1 MNNRN
6 FLGELKNFYI
16 GIKDEDLKRLY
27 NLDFHLVR
35 YADDVIANNR
45 CVNRSSLSKK
55 RELSDIQKIDG
66 FTALFLCGGMATG
79 FANVPK
85 AIYEIK
91 NLPNFKCQISFLG
104 LNILQI
110 IKAEKLFCHKIPII
124 IYDDFYT
131 HDKIVT
137 HLKKNSFF
145 GKNPIDFY
153 YVRESAGLRYV
164 PNEKFLLANGFKNN
178 LSPCEL
184 NGLSRETRLFV
195 VGSVK
200 NSIISD
206 GHFVLNNLI
215 LSKSFRLLIKDNPRI
230 KYLVVSNVDNLGQK
244 YFPNLVNT
252 DSSQNYILVCK
263 RTAGERMDNIF
274 NASKGLIIEPY
285 FVQNRIESKIGFT
298 ATSYI
303 KLDNLF
309 AAFGYKSEQRY
320 LTASKSK
327 KLPNKY
333 RLVLKTPVID
343 GIKMITVHFESS
355 LAEIW
360 RFLKL
365 EAVEVD
371 RDRAFY
377 PFKSLNDITPDYIK
391 SLSEAII
398 KYNYI

>member
-27 NLDFHLVR
+27 NLDVHLVR

-55 RELSDIQKIDG
+55 RELSDIQKIDAVPKSTNVAG
-66 FTALFLCGGMATG
+66 FTALLLCGGMATG

-164 PNEKFLLANGFKNN
+164 PNEKFLLATDLKIIF
-178 LSPCEL
+178 LLASL
-184 NGLSRETRLFV
+184 MVFRERL
-195 VGSVK
+195 
-200 NSIISD
+200 D
-206 GHFVLNNLI
+206 
-215 LSKSFRLLIKDNPRI
+215 
-230 KYLVVSNVDNLGQK
+230 YL
-244 YFPNLVNT
+244 
-252 DSSQNYILVCK
+252 
-263 RTAGERMDNIF
+263 
-274 NASKGLIIEPY
+274 
-285 FVQNRIESKIGFT
+285 
-298 ATSYI
+298 
-303 KLDNLF
+303 
-309 AAFGYKSEQRY
+309 
-320 LTASKSK
+320 
-327 KLPNKY
+327 
-333 RLVLKTPVID
+333 
-343 GIKMITVHFESS
+343 
-355 LAEIW
+355 
-360 RFLKL
+360 
-365 EAVEVD
+365 
-371 RDRAFY
+371 
-377 PFKSLNDITPDYIK
+377 
-391 SLSEAII
+391 
-398 KYNYI
+398 